1 MQRMPFSSLRPRNS
15 EAQRCGHLWSMIPT
29 RPELSRN
36 AISLSP
42 SSIRRIGSPSAFSS
56 DDIAAGTQYCRINSP
71 MIVPGPTRTRSSLS
85 FLFIAFPPASLVFA
99 SLVFAS
105 LAFERILTLQ
115 FLDRRFPGID
125 REGDVLVGVRQRD
138 VVFRLALEDAALAQQ
153 RVEAA
158 HQIGIAIERAAI
170 VVHGLVGEHDV
181 E

>member
-85 FLFIAFPPASLVFA
+85 FLFIAFSPA

-125 REGDVLVGVRQRD
+125 REGDILVGVRQRD
-138 VVFRLALEDAALAQQ
+138 VVFRLALQ
-153 RVEAA
+153 
-158 HQIGIAIERAAI
+158 
-170 VVHGLVGEHDV
+170 
-181 E
+181 

>member
-1 MQRMPFSSLRPRNS
+1 MPFSSLRPRNS

-56 DDIAAGTQYCRINSP
+56 DDIAAGIQYCRINSP

-85 FLFIAFPPASLVFA
+85 FLFIAFPPVSPI
-99 SLVFAS
+99 SG
-105 LAFERILTLQ
+105 RKLTLQ
-115 FLDRRFPGID
+115 FLDRRFPGVD
-125 REGDVLVGVRQRD
+125 REGDVLVGVRQRN
-138 VVFRLALEDAALAQQ
+138 VVFRLAFQDAALAQQ

-158 HQIGIAIERAAI
+158 HQFGVARQRAAI
-170 VVHGLVGEHDV
+170 VAHGLIGEHGV
-181 E
+181 EQRRLAA